1 MPPEAL
7 LGPFALLA
15 AALIAVGVLWREHL
29 KADAD
34 DRTQR
39 DLATQNDA
47 DAREL
52 LRLSLRNNADAIAA
66 WNKRIE
72 QDAERRRRADRP

>member
-34 DRTQR
+34 DRAQR
-39 DLATQNDA
+39 DLAE
-47 DAREL
+47 RL
-52 LRLSLRNNADAIAA
+52 LEQSLVNNASAIAA
-66 WNKRIE
+66 WNRRID
-72 QDAERRRRADRP
+72 QDAARQRRSDRA

>member
-52 LRLSLRNNADAIAA
+52 LRISLRNNADAIAA

-72 QDAERRRRADRP
+72 QDAERRCRADRP

>member
-52 LRLSLRNNADAIAA
+52 LRISLRNNADAIAA

>member
-1 MPPEAL
+1 VPPEAL

-15 AALIAVGVLWREHL
+15 AALLAVGVLWREHL

-52 LRLSLRNNADAIAA
+52 LRISLRNNADAIAA

>member
-1 MPPEAL
+1 VPPEAL

>member
-47 DAREL
+47 DARVL
-52 LRLSLRNNADAIAA
+52 LRISLRNNADAIAA

>member
-1 MPPEAL
+1 VPPEAL

-52 LRLSLRNNADAIAA
+52 LRISLRNNADAIAA